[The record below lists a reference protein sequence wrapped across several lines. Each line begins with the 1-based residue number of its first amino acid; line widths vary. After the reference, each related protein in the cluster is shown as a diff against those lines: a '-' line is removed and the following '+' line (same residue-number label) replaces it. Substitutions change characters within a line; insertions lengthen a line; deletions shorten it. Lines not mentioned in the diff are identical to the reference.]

1 MAGVKGGDVSG
12 YIERGERGI
21 GNTQTRCV
29 MVVLIRFPIPILNF
43 LNNLV
48 NQVSYKQD

>member
-21 GNTQTRCV
+21 GNTQTRRV
-29 MVVLIRFPIPILNF
+29 MVVLILIYGISNPNF
-43 LNNLV
+43 EL
-48 NQVSYKQD
+48 SE